1 MDVFWE
7 EWKSPSMLKW
17 VQILSGLE
25 TLWDLPG
32 KGRVEGRWESIT
44 SSEPERVRCGQR
56 GDGHGELGQSF
67 FFFFFFLHIYEFIIS
82 HLNAES
88 IRIISCSSCPWLGQQ
103 GWSTLAALRLT
114 HQQQHQPSGGGK
126 TPAVAGCLPAIS
138 CGALCCD
145 DREAMWRQLHRVLPP
160 LPSAKSHQSP
170 SPVWRTTEMLLAG
183 LVFVPPTS
191 QREAPLL
198 TLITL
203 RRLSTLLVGVDTMV
217 LSVRV
222 ALGDFVEKKKKKE
235 RRRSNNPVA
244 ENRCKAKFSQN
255 HREVKTVK
263 IVKMNKKLLNK
274 TCPNAKWMEWIRG
287 EISNQTLG

>member
-1 MDVFWE
+1 MHGYREGAQRQNDSSFLSE
-7 EWKSPSMLKW
+7 ELVEVVWCTMRDQDQFPPDGR
-17 VQILSGLE
+17 IL
-25 TLWDLPG
+25 
-32 KGRVEGRWESIT
+32 GRVEESEHAEVSTNPLWPWNIVGSPRKRKGGRTLGINYIQWTRESKVWAK
-44 SSEPERVRCGQR
+44 RWWAR
-56 GDGHGELGQSF
+56 GAWPIF
-67 FFFFFFLHIYEFIIS
+67 FLFFFFLHIYEFIIS

-183 LVFVPPTS
+183 LVFVPLTS

-222 ALGDFVEKKKKKE
+222 ALGDFVEKKKKKKE
-235 RRRSNNPVA
+235 
-244 ENRCKAKFSQN
+244 E
-255 HREVKTVK
+255 EVTTQLPK
-263 IVKMNKKLLNK
+263 
-274 TCPNAKWMEWIRG
+274 
-287 EISNQTLG
+287 